1 MSPNVSEINLSH
13 DAIQL
18 MTFATAYLDA
28 HKCFFFPPRELYHDN
43 SAWGVINNR
52 PANTGIPN
60 FSEVQFKPPAFHE
73 RPILLLKGIRRFL
86 AQKVKN
92 DNSIQRLFYSALL
105 QRQHAARAARV
116 VPPSSF
122 PGNYTQH
129 PSFQPP

>member
-1 MSPNVSEINLSH
+1 MSPNVSEINMSH

-28 HKCFFFPPRELYHDN
+28 HKCFPPPQGAISWQLCLG
-43 SAWGVINNR
+43 GVINNR
-52 PANTGIPN
+52 PAITGIPN
-60 FSEVQFKPPAFHE
+60 FSEVQFKPPPFHE

-92 DNSIQRLFYSALL
+92 DNSIQHLFYSELL
-105 QRQHAARAARV
+105 QRRHAARAARV

-122 PGNYTQH
+122 PGNYTQLLSIK
-129 PSFQPP
+129 PR